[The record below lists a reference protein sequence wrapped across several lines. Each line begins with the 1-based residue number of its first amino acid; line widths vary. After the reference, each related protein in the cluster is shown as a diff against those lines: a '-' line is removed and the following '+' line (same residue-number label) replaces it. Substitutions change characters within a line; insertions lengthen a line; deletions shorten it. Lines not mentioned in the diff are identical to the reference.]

1 MSYARLRSLTLAAV
15 VAWTLP
21 ATAQSVVSTH
31 SGVIHFFEGN
41 VYLGDQRLEPHL
53 GKFQSVPQGAELRTA
68 EGRAEVLLTPGVFL
82 RMGEMSA
89 IRLVSNSLSNT
100 QVEFESGSA
109 IVDSAEPN
117 TDTSVTLTYKNW
129 RVHILQGGVYR
140 INSSPPRLSVSQG
153 EAEVSAASVGTPV
166 SVRTGM
172 SLPFASVLV
181 PERSTDQP
189 RDMLSDWSHGR
200 SESVSADNAIAAQI
214 DEDPS
219 SRTVGLDSFTY
230 FPALGVSSL
239 GLAPYGLGPA
249 SPYSSYLPYQLGFNS
264 IYLPGYTYRPLLLG
278 LGSLGIR
285 PYVPSTPRRIG
296 VYPGPALGTVSPIPR
311 VPVSGIT
318 PRSPAPIAAPRP
330 VIVRPVTPA
339 PARGVIRR

>member
-1 MSYARLRSLTLAAV
+1 MSYALRSFSILASIALG
-15 VAWTLP
+15 TLP
-21 ATAQSVVSTH
+21 AGAQSVISTR

-53 GKFQSVPQGAELRTA
+53 GRFQSIPQDAELRTA

-89 IRLVSNSLSNT
+89 IRLVANALADT

-117 TDTSVTLTYKNW
+117 ADTSVTLLYKNW

-140 INSSPPRLSVSQG
+140 IESNPPRLSVRQG
-153 EAEVSAASVGTPV
+153 EAEVSAAAVGHPV
-166 SVRTGM
+166 SVRSGM
-172 SLPFASVLV
+172 SLPFAGVLV
-181 PERSTDQP
+181 PESSIDQP

-219 SRTVGLDSFTY
+219 TRTAGLDSFTY
-230 FPALGVSSL
+230 FPPIGVSTL
-239 GLAPYGLGPA
+239 GLSPYGLGPA

-278 LGSLGIR
+278 LGGLGIR
-285 PYVPSTPRRIG
+285 PYVPSSTPRRIG
-296 VYPGPALGTVSPIPR
+296 VSPGLGTMSPIPR
-311 VPVSGIT
+311 VPVLGLS
-318 PRSPAPIAAPRP
+318 PRSPVPAAAPRP
-330 VIVRPVTPA
+330 VIIRPAAPA
-339 PARGVIRR
+339 PVRGGVRR